1 MTTPPT
7 TGTLR
12 VPGATLHYETRGQG
26 PALLLIP
33 GGTGAASAFDGVA
46 DLLAADHTVI
56 AYDPRGFSR
65 SPLDAPAT
73 DQQVA
78 VHADDAYRLLEHLSP
93 TSPAKVFG
101 SSSGAIVALHLLTT
115 HPDRVTQ
122 VIAHE
127 PPLVELLPD
136 APVHRAFLQNL
147 RDTYDTQGLQP
158 AMTVFATGLSRPAPG
173 STATPT
179 RPTPKATAAPTDPTL
194 ETTAAQARLTPEPTA
209 AQARPT
215 PATREAQQPPTLS
228 PEAAARIE
236 RTMSN
241 MPFFLRRIVPTFM
254 SYTPDLD
261 RLAALSDRLT
271 LAAGEDS
278 PGELTYRPAAWL
290 AAHLGTDLLHFPG
303 GHVGLTTH
311 PTEFATL
318 LHKTL
323 T

>member
-1 MTTPPT
+1 MATPPT

-56 AYDPRGFSR
+56 TYDPRGLSR
-65 SPLDAPAT
+65 SPLDAAAT

-78 VHADDAYRLLEHLSP
+78 VHADDAFRLLQHLSP
-93 TSPAKVFG
+93 AHPAKVFG

-115 HPDRVTQ
+115 HPDRLTQ

-136 APVHRAFLQNL
+136 AATHRAFLQDL
-147 RDTYDTQGLQP
+147 RDTYDTEGLQP
-158 AMTVFATGLSRPAPG
+158 AMTVFT
-173 STATPT
+173 TALT
-179 RPTPKATAAPTDPTL
+179 RPTPGTTATSAHPTP
-194 ETTAAQARLTPEPTA
+194 ETTESP
-209 AQARPT
+209 ARPAPHT
-215 PATREAQQPPTLS
+215 TAPQEAQQPPALS
-228 PEAAARIE
+228 PEAAARVE

-254 SYTPDLD
+254 SHTPDLA
-261 RLAALSDRLT
+261 RLAALSDHLT

-290 AAHLGTDLLHFPG
+290 ANHLGTDLLHFPG

-318 LHKTL
+318 LHETL